1 MGTVKMI
8 LGIAVIVAAIIACV
22 QVIPP
27 EMTNFQFQDDL
38 KEVAVVGG
46 SNPNKTDEDLRNA
59 ILLKAKMREI
69 PLTPEQVSVQR
80 IGQPG
85 LAGVYLQVD
94 YMVPVNLPGY
104 SFTLHFTPN
113 SGNR

>member
-8 LGIAVIVAAIIACV
+8 LGIALIVAAIIVCI

-59 ILLKAKMREI
+59 ILLKAKMREL

-94 YMVPVNLPGY
+94 YSVPVNLPGY